1 MLWKFC
7 NGPGLVLPFMDPR
20 SGWHLGDSI
29 GNERKVMVSEEQL
42 WELLRLGLQ
51 SPCSASSGREGR
63 SSIANHGDVVMF
75 KKYISRGPHLRT
87 RRGQL
92 RVSETCSSGVAWQS
106 VLVHSRVAAHL
117 VVVPSGRNTVAPSL
131 RTWGSFVTLPE
142 ASAFCDQPLGTQ
154 LPHYLI

>member
-1 MLWKFC
+1 MCINKGCGVVAGAAMLWKFC
-7 NGPGLVLPFMDPR
+7 NGPGLVLQFMDPR
-20 SGWHLGDSI
+20 SCWHLGDSI

-92 RVSETCSSGVAWQS
+92 RVSETCSSGVAWQY
-106 VLVHSRVAAHL
+106 RPRA
-117 VVVPSGRNTVAPSL
+117 
-131 RTWGSFVTLPE
+131 
-142 ASAFCDQPLGTQ
+142 Q
-154 LPHYLI
+154 